1 MSSESS
7 YWKKIRAQRVPA
19 EKPSK
24 LGLNELMASMK
35 IET

>member
-1 MSSESS
+1 LPDR
-7 YWKKIRAQRVPA
+7 KRRTQRVPA